1 MPLLIFHNRTRLSL
15 AFVQQRAI
23 LGGAPTLTVPGRANE
38 FHIDSP
44 PNSVFKIIHLFKFK
58 VKQIMLIKA
67 NYNQQMCSTSCSTDY
82 SAIKLF
88 VLGSSIMKKLLGIFV
103 LGLC

>member
-1 MPLLIFHNRTRLSL
+1 MPLLIFHCRTRLFL

-38 FHIDSP
+38 FHTDSP

-58 VKQIMLIKA
+58 VKQISVLKILNLFTL
-67 NYNQQMCSTSCSTDY
+67 NYVSLY
-82 SAIKLF
+82 E
-88 VLGSSIMKKLLGIFV
+88 
-103 LGLC
+103 

>member
-1 MPLLIFHNRTRLSL
+1 MPLLIFHCRTRLFL

-38 FHIDSP
+38 FHTDSP

-58 VKQIMLIKA
+58 VKQIKCVRRQKYRGFESHSLRH
-67 NYNQQMCSTSCSTDY
+67 
-82 SAIKLF
+82 
-88 VLGSSIMKKLLGIFV
+88 
-103 LGLC
+103 

>member
-1 MPLLIFHNRTRLSL
+1 MPLLIFHCRTRLFL

-38 FHIDSP
+38 FHTDSP

-58 VKQIMLIKA
+58 VKQIKCVYCQMLKYFYEKA
-67 NYNQQMCSTSCSTDY
+67 FRDRGSG
-82 SAIKLF
+82 F
-88 VLGSSIMKKLLGIFV
+88 VEISSYRLWDN
-103 LGLC
+103 CY